1 MKRIIVLFAVAALL
15 WGCSSP
21 AKRAVVI
28 TYNVGALSKTTGGN
42 EGDVISGPDRVSD
55 MAAVLE
61 PASLAA
67 LQELDS
73 CNRRS
78 PVFQLEELSK
88 ALDGRPF
95 HFARAFPF
103 AGGAYGNGV
112 LSREPLVASFTVP
125 LPQADG
131 AEPRSM
137 AVVETAE
144 LVFASVHLDHVGAE
158 ARMEQVRFINKWFRE
173 HYSGSLKPVF
183 LCGDFNSRPESEVIG
198 LMEERWER
206 LSGTDFTYS
215 SDDPHGCIDYIFCW
229 RGGAPVKAASARV
242 VTEAGQL
249 SDHFP
254 VSVTV
259 EY

>member
-1 MKRIIVLFAVAALL
+1 M
-15 WGCSSP
+15 
-21 AKRAVVI
+21 
-28 TYNVGALSKTTGGN
+28 TYNVQHGT
-42 EGDVISGPDRVSD
+42 EGIASVVESASF
-55 MAAVLE
+55 AAI
-61 PASLAA
+61 
-67 LQELDS
+67 QELDS

-78 PVFQLEELSK
+78 QEFQLEALSK
-88 ALDGRPF
+88 DLDGRPF

-112 LSREPLVASFTVP
+112 LSKEPLETAFTVA
-125 LPQADG
+125 LPVAGG

-137 AVVETAE
+137 AVVETSE
-144 LVFASVHLDHVGAE
+144 CVFASVHLDHVSGE
-158 ARMEQVRFINKWFRE
+158 ARMEQVRFINEWFRE

-215 SDDPHGCIDYIFCW
+215 SDDPHGCIDYIFAL
-229 RGGAPVKAASARV
+229 RDAAPVRV
-242 VTEAGQL
+242 VSASVATSAGLL

-254 VSVTV
+254 VKVTV
-259 EY
+259 EF